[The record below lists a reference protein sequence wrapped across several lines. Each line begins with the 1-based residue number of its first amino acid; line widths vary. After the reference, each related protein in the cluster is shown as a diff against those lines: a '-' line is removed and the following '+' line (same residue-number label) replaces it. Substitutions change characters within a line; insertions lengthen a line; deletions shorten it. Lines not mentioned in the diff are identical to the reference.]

1 MTVTK
6 KLFVPIIKT
15 CAQFILYLRKRN
27 VVTNSPRTG
36 LVCLVPLLPKYTQI
50 FFLQLL
56 LNYGVFRLFV
66 GSRMRW
72 TLQLWATSTLDTLH
86 GLQMPWR
93 RSFTLRILTTG
104 FVSPILRDI
113 KWSNEINQRQR
124 QWFDEFQRSSSAL
137 VPLLKETFYNEKILA
152 NIRPSSEGPMT
163 NCFNNNLYIYT
174 SSALFP

>member
-1 MTVTK
+1 MKVTK

-56 LNYGVFRLFV
+56 LNYEVFRLFV

-72 TLQLWATSTLDTLH
+72 ILQLWAASTLDTLH

-93 RSFTLRILTTG
+93 RSFTRRISTTG

-124 QWFDEFQRSSSAL
+124 AVIWRISAQFFSPGSSPKGNVLQR
-137 VPLLKETFYNEKILA
+137 E
-152 NIRPSSEGPMT
+152 NISKYPP
-163 NCFNNNLYIYT
+163 
-174 SSALFP
+174 